1 MIVASILSNG
11 NADTI
16 ADAIRSVLPLA
27 DRVLL
32 VDTGITDNTIERAR
46 EAAGGKLTL
55 ETLRWPNRFDEARNF
70 CLQTVA
76 RMGATWYLMLDSDET
91 YHVADAP
98 ATRALIAAHSLV
110 DCWLI
115 ADDTGTYYRE
125 RLIRVRSKAEFRGR
139 THEALIGVDPAAKRT
154 LPGVTVSGRAKS
166 PEAFR
171 AKLLRDSN
179 ALVAETIESPADP
192 RWWYY
197 LGQTREGLGQYAAA
211 IEAYRRCW
219 GLPGWSEQAAWACYR
234 AAVCHAEARDYAAAL
249 AACCTGLARDARFP
263 ELAWFAGWNAY
274 QLDRKP
280 EAAAWARAALAITD
294 SGVCEARIG
303 FRFPAGWRERPL
315 NLLRWAVNQEVDR

>member
-1 MIVASILSNG
+1 MICASILSNG

-27 DRVLL
+27 DCVLL
-32 VDTGITDNTIERAR
+32 VDTGITDDTIEIAR
-46 EAAGGKLTL
+46 EAAGGNLFV
-55 ETLRWPNRFDEARNF
+55 EILRWPNRFDEARNF
-70 CLQTVA
+70 CLRTVN

-98 ATRALIAAHSLV
+98 ATRAIIAGRPLV

-115 ADDTGTYYRE
+115 EHDGDYVKE
-125 RLIRVRSKAEFRGR
+125 KMIRVSSAARYSGR
-139 THEALIGVDPAAKRT
+139 THESLIGVEPAAKRT
-154 LPGVTVSGRAKS
+154 LPGVTVSGRPKS

-171 AKLLRDSN
+171 AKLLRDAS
-179 ALVAETIESPADP
+179 ALEAETAESPHDS

-197 LGQTREGLGQYAAA
+197 LGQTREGLGQHAAA

-249 AACCTGLARDARFP
+249 ATCCTGLARDARFP
-263 ELAWFAGWNAY
+263 ELAWLAGWLAY
-274 QLDRKP
+274 QLGRKP

-294 SGVCEARIG
+294 SGVCESRIG
-303 FRFPAGWRERPL
+303 FRFLPGWRERPR
-315 NLLRWAVNQEVDR
+315 NLLTWLEGKS